1 MHPSDLHPE
10 TLAIISGRPPR
21 EDGAAVNV
29 PISYSSTFVSA
40 GPTGQGDNRVY
51 GRFSNSTWEALEAT
65 IGALE
70 HPASLGEDALVFGS
84 GMAAV
89 AAALNLVKQGGL
101 VLMPDSAYNGSLAL
115 AQEMADAGR
124 IRLQTLQPAELT
136 PAALAR
142 TLANLPATPQTNPQ
156 ASPPTNPHALL
167 WLEIPSN
174 PLLRVPDARA
184 LIKAAR
190 DAGALTVV
198 DSTIATPLAARPL
211 EWGADLA
218 LHSATKY
225 LSGHS
230 DVILGALTP
239 ATAQLRG
246 RLHQHRTLA
255 GSIPSPMDAWLVLRG
270 IRTLAVRLGAQ
281 SRTAQFLAER
291 LAAHAAVSNVS
302 YPGLADHPDAKTIA
316 SLGLP
321 GGAMLAAQI
330 GRGAEDADRFIAA
343 LRLWVPAT
351 SLGGVESSIERRRRH
366 SSEPG
371 TVADNLTR
379 LSVGLEHP
387 EDLWRDLEA
396 ALAQIDPVSLES

>member
-51 GRFSNSTWEALEAT
+51 GRFSNTTWEALEAT

-70 HPASLGEDALVFGS
+70 HPASQGEDALVFGS

-115 AQEMADAGR
+115 AQEMADVGR
-124 IRLQTLQPAELT
+124 IRLRTLQTAELT
-136 PAALAR
+136 PEALAR
-142 TLANLPATPQTNPQ
+142 TLGNLPANPQ
-156 ASPPTNPHALL
+156 ASPQADQPANNPQLL

-198 DSTIATPLAARPL
+198 DSTIATPLAGRPL

-291 LAAHAAVSNVS
+291 LAAHPAVSSVS

-321 GGAMLAAQI
+321 GGAMLAMRV
-330 GRGAEDADRFIAA
+330 GRGPMDADRFIAA

-351 SLGGVESSIERRRRH
+351 SLGGVESTIERRRRH

-379 LSVGLEHP
+379 LSIGLEHP

-396 ALAQIDPVSLES
+396 ALQEIDPVSLES